1 MPPPYLRLRLLLPPP
16 RSQLQVFSWL
26 RWWLLPTVVVAS
38 TTPQPTAS
46 YGGGCFHHPAAN
58 CFYGGGCFHHPAAA
72 ATVAEN
78 RLPHMADSDGQ
89 RLEGP
94 GFDTT
99 PGLRLSDANTA
110 TAGAAAAG
118 GGAISPMPAARFGG
132 ERLGRGPHGRNGGC
146 THVHVCTQNILRP
159 GQ

>member
-1 MPPPYLRLRLLLPPP
+1 MPFPAL
-16 RSQLQVFSWL
+16 VADTFSAN
-26 RWWLLPTVVVAS
+26 RCRRHIC
-38 TTPQPTAS
+38 
-46 YGGGCFHHPAAN
+46 GCDCYCHR
-58 CFYGGGCFHHPAAA
+58 PAAA
-72 ATVAEN
+72 APVPEN
-78 RLPHMADSDGQ
+78 RLLHMADTDGQ
-89 RLEGP
+89 PHKGP

-99 PGLRLSDANTA
+99 PGLWLSDANTA

-132 ERLGRGPHGRNGGC
+132 ERLGRGPKGRNGGC